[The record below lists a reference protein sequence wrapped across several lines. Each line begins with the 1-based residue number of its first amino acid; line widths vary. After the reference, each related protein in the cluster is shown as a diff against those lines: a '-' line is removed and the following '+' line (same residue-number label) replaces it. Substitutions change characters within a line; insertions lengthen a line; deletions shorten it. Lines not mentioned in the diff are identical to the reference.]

1 MLNLAKIIGLEET
14 HGEPIGVRVASSVWL
29 LEVTVSVLKMTALL
43 VFQAS
48 QSLMLKLLTSIELK
62 KIYLILS

>member
-14 HGEPIGVRVASSVWL
+14 HGVLIGVRVASSVWL
-29 LEVTVSVLKMTALL
+29 LENTVSVLNLTALL

-48 QSLMLKLLTSIELK
+48 LSLMLKLLTSIEDIN
-62 KIYLILS
+62 IYLILS